1 MHLPGVSS
9 AHPAPVMSLQVHAGC
24 QHHFPSMV
32 YVPVPA
38 HPRCCGLR
46 DTGGGGTGKHPGIA
60 APHIFVSGIAGQGQ
74 PLSGSWLLQP
84 PCKGCFPGR
93 RHHSGAYLDLA
104 PVVLPACIRGERGRL
119 ESLLPT
125 P

>member
-1 MHLPGVSS
+1 MRVVSTIFPAWFMFLSLPIPS
-9 AHPAPVMSLQVHAGC
+9 AVGSGTP
-24 QHHFPSMV
+24 
-32 YVPVPA
+32 
-38 HPRCCGLR
+38 
-46 DTGGGGTGKHPGIA
+46 GGGTGKHPGIA